1 MNVIFYST
9 QSDRRA
15 LHKQL
20 SQVGSSNCTITD
32 DCSVYQP
39 SLILQ
44 YNRAVVL
51 ANYAYIQEW
60 SRYYFITSVDVMP
73 GGRMRIN
80 LKVDVL
86 YSNVD
91 TIETLRVEVIRNE
104 NLVEPYLPDNK
115 YVFLD
120 TYDVINKLPV
130 YDIDIF
136 SDQQDDDTQC
146 FVIGLCG
153 AQNDSDDIPG
163 YIAFKSEPAN
173 WSQIFPYCY
182 VNIGTTQRP
191 EMWTIN
197 QCIAAEL
204 ISLSDAQ
211 VYNTVVSTFGTVY
224 AKS

>member
-1 MNVIFYST
+1 MNVKFYST

-20 SQVGSSNCTITD
+20 SQVGSANCTITD
-32 DCSVYQP
+32 ECSVYQP

-130 YDIDIF
+130 YDTNIF
-136 SDQQDDDTQC
+136 DNQANTTKC
-146 FVIGLCG
+146 FVIGICG
-153 AQNDSDDIPG
+153 AMNSATDIPG
-163 YIAFKSEPAN
+163 YIAFTSEPAN

>member
-1 MNVIFYST
+1 MNVKFYST

-20 SQVGSSNCTITD
+20 SQVGSANCTITD
-32 DCSVYQP
+32 ECSVYQP

-130 YDIDIF
+130 YDVDIF
-136 SDQQDDDTQC
+136 GDQQDDDTQC

-163 YIAFKSEPAN
+163 YIAFTSEPAN

-191 EMWTIN
+191 EMWTIS

-211 VYNTVVSTFGTVY
+211 VYNKVVTTFGTVY

>member
-1 MNVIFYST
+1 MTVTFYST

-20 SQVGSSNCTITD
+20 SQVGSANCTVTD
-32 DCSVYQP
+32 DCSIKNPV
-39 SLILQ
+39 LILQ
-44 YNRAVVL
+44 YNRAIVL

-60 SRYYFITSVDVMP
+60 SRYYFITNVDVMP

-91 TIETLRVEVIRNE
+91 TLESLRVEVIRNE

-130 YDIDIF
+130 YSTNIF
-136 SDQQDDDTQC
+136 DSQANTTKC
-146 FVIGLCG
+146 FVIGICG
-153 AQNDSDDIPG
+153 ALNSATDIPG
-163 YIAFKSEPAN
+163 YVAFTSEPSN
-173 WSQIFPYCY
+173 WAQIYQYCY
-182 VNIGTTQRP
+182 ANIGTMQRP
-191 EMWTIN
+191 EMWTIP
-197 QCIAAEL
+197 QCISAGL
-204 ISLSDAQ
+204 ISAADAQ
-211 VYNTVVSTFGTVY
+211 VYSTAVQVLGTMY
-224 AKS
+224 AKA